1 MRGTSLPLTLT
12 CCCVLA
18 LVALVAPVSAAEA
31 PTDTAQEAPAATVT
45 ATDAAPALAPGE
57 AGARVFIDPAT
68 GERRLPNAAEK
79 QVMARQLRSML
90 SRSTE
95 GLVPVYRGD
104 GTVVLDLEGRFM
116 SVAVARKQADGT
128 VEHECVTDEA
138 AAGAFLAGTAPV
150 SQPQEVR
157 DDR

>member
-1 MRGTSLPLTLT
+1 MRGTPLSLTLI

-18 LVALVAPVSAAEA
+18 LVALAAPLSAAEA
-31 PTDTAQEAPAATVT
+31 PTDTAQEAPAAT